1 MKPSEIFRSKF
12 YNKNGFYNIM
22 PISNL
27 ASVLKYGILSN
38 ELAGRIPH
46 KSVAMNVIQDKRDQ
60 VTIPNGL
67 ELHQY
72 ANLYIDARNPMLYK
86 RKDEDIIVLKVDC
99 RILDLPDVVVSDQNA
114 SSSYVRFYEPEEAM
128 QKLDFELVF
137 ARSWED
143 DNQIEYW
150 KKKSAKCAEVL
161 VPGKIEPSFIIAAA
175 VKSDI
180 DKDRILT
187 LGFDRR
193 IYVNGDLF
201 FKKEV
206 E

>member
-12 YNKNGFYNIM
+12 HNKNGFYNIM

-38 ELAGRIPH
+38 ELAERIPH
-46 KSVAMNVIQDKRDQ
+46 RSVAMSIIQDRRDQ
-60 VTIPNGL
+60 VLIPNGL
-67 ELHQY
+67 MLHQY

-86 RKDEDIIVLKVDC
+86 RKDEDVIVLKVDC

-128 QKLDFELVF
+128 NKLDFNMIF
-137 ARSWED
+137 ARSWESE
-143 DNQIEYW
+143 NQFEYW
-150 KKKSAKCAEVL
+150 RKKSAKCAEVL
-161 VPGKIEPSFIIAAA
+161 VPGKIEPSYVIAAA
-175 VKSDI
+175 VKNDA
-180 DKDRILT
+180 DKERIIA
-187 LGFDRR
+187 LGFDKR

-201 FKKEV
+201 FGKEV